1 MTDWNKVYRGGVQ
14 RTTPETMEVNRPAT
28 GVLLPGT
35 CVAVT
40 ASTNTATKT
49 VGDSSFF
56 YFVGEQL
63 HGSIDD
69 DQGVASVALDGG
81 SSVRLYSPRS
91 GDLYVGRAAAGVA
104 FVNDLPLA
112 INADGRLVAAGA
124 EDIVRCYADNPK
136 SAHPQTLPS
145 TTVLDQLIPVKIK

>member
-14 RTTPETMEVNRPAT
+14 RTTPETMEVNAPAT
-28 GVLLPGT
+28 GVVLPGT

-49 VGDSSFF
+49 VADTAFF
-56 YFVGEQL
+56 YFVGEQM

-69 DQGVASVALDGG
+69 DNGVASVALDGE
-81 SSVRLYSPRS
+81 SSLRLYSPRS

-112 INADGRLVAAGA
+112 INADGRLVAATGDA
-124 EDIVRCYADNPK
+124 IVRCYADNPA
-136 SAHPQTLPS
+136 SAHPLTTPT
-145 TTVLDQLIPVKIK
+145 TTVLDQKIPVKIK